1 MGLAVRLS
9 ENIRAGSCAP
19 ADGKAR
25 DHSPR
30 CFSPRDLHS
39 KAPCLSRPLAKNQNF
54 MERTVLVV
62 EDDRELAGV
71 LADAL
76 SEYGYRVECAHD
88 GVVALAR
95 ASEQRPAAIILD
107 LLMPEMDGLAFLGT
121 RRDNSALSDI
131 PVIVLTGQRGMTH
144 EARALDADVVLEKP
158 VKLLMLVEAIH
169 RVVDARSRRLPD
181 A

>member
-1 MGLAVRLS
+1 
-9 ENIRAGSCAP
+9 
-19 ADGKAR
+19 
-25 DHSPR
+25 
-30 CFSPRDLHS
+30 
-39 KAPCLSRPLAKNQNF
+39 

-76 SEYGYRVECAHD
+76 SEFGYRVECAHD
-88 GVVALAR
+88 GAVAMAR
-95 ASEQRPAAIILD
+95 LASERPAAIILD
-107 LLMPEMDGLAFLGT
+107 LLMPEMDGLEFLDS
-121 RRDNSALSDI
+121 RKENSALSDI

-144 EARALDADVVLEKP
+144 RARALDADVVLEKP

-169 RVVDARSRRLPD
+169 RVVDARVKRAAD

>member
-1 MGLAVRLS
+1 
-9 ENIRAGSCAP
+9 
-19 ADGKAR
+19 
-25 DHSPR
+25 
-30 CFSPRDLHS
+30 
-39 KAPCLSRPLAKNQNF
+39 

-76 SEYGYRVECAHD
+76 SEYGYRVETAHD
-88 GVVALAR
+88 GAVAMAR
-95 ASEQRPAAIILD
+95 LASERPAAIILD
-107 LLMPEMDGLAFLGT
+107 LLMPEMDGLEFLGS

-131 PVIVLTGQRGMTH
+131 PVIVLTGQRGMTSK
-144 EARALDADVVLEKP
+144 ARALDADVVLEKP

-169 RVVDARSRRLPD
+169 RVVDLRSKRPAD

>member
-1 MGLAVRLS
+1 
-9 ENIRAGSCAP
+9 
-19 ADGKAR
+19 
-25 DHSPR
+25 
-30 CFSPRDLHS
+30 
-39 KAPCLSRPLAKNQNF
+39 

-71 LADAL
+71 LAEAL

-88 GVVALAR
+88 GAVALAR

-107 LLMPEMDGLAFLGT
+107 LLMPEMDGLAFLGS

>member
-1 MGLAVRLS
+1 
-9 ENIRAGSCAP
+9 
-19 ADGKAR
+19 
-25 DHSPR
+25 
-30 CFSPRDLHS
+30 
-39 KAPCLSRPLAKNQNF
+39 

-62 EDDRELAGV
+62 EDDKELAGV

-95 ASEQRPAAIILD
+95 AREQRPAAIILD
-107 LLMPEMDGLAFLGT
+107 LLMPEMDGLAFLGS
-121 RRDNSALSDI
+121 RRDSSALSEI

>member
-1 MGLAVRLS
+1 M
-9 ENIRAGSCAP
+9 N
-19 ADGKAR
+19 
-25 DHSPR
+25 
-30 CFSPRDLHS
+30 
-39 KAPCLSRPLAKNQNF
+39 KNQIS

-88 GVVALAR
+88 GAVAMAR
-95 ASEQRPAAIILD
+95 LKSDDRPAAIILD
-107 LLMPEMDGLAFLGT
+107 LLMPEMDGLEFLGS
-121 RRDNSALSDI
+121 RRDNRALSGI

-144 EARALDADVVLEKP
+144 KARDLDADIVLEKP
-158 VKLLMLVEAIH
+158 VKLLMLVDAIH
-169 RVVDARSRRLPD
+169 RLVDARSNRPAD

>member
-1 MGLAVRLS
+1 VRAQTANVAKIAALFLAPP
-9 ENIRAGSCAP
+9 N
-19 ADGKAR
+19 
-25 DHSPR
+25 
-30 CFSPRDLHS
+30 LHS
-39 KAPCLSRPLAKNQNF
+39 EAPCLSSALNKNQNF

-62 EDDRELAGV
+62 EDDKELAGV

-88 GVVALAR
+88 GAVALERAR
-95 ASEQRPAAIILD
+95 EQRPAAIILD
-107 LLMPEMDGLAFLGT
+107 LLMPEMDGLAFLGS
-121 RRDNSALSDI
+121 RRDSSALSDI

-169 RVVDARSRRLPD
+169 RLVDARGRRQAD

>member
-1 MGLAVRLS
+1 
-9 ENIRAGSCAP
+9 
-19 ADGKAR
+19 
-25 DHSPR
+25 
-30 CFSPRDLHS
+30 
-39 KAPCLSRPLAKNQNF
+39 
-54 MERTVLVV
+54 V
-62 EDDRELAGV
+62 EDDKELAGV

-88 GVVALAR
+88 GAVALAR
-95 ASEQRPAAIILD
+95 AREQRPAAIILD
-107 LLMPEMDGLAFLGT
+107 LLMPEMDGLAFLGS
-121 RRDNSALSDI
+121 RRDSIALSDI

-169 RVVDARSRRLPD
+169 RVVDARVKRAAD

>member
-1 MGLAVRLS
+1 
-9 ENIRAGSCAP
+9 
-19 ADGKAR
+19 
-25 DHSPR
+25 
-30 CFSPRDLHS
+30 
-39 KAPCLSRPLAKNQNF
+39 

-88 GVVALAR
+88 GAKALAR
-95 ASEQRPAAIILD
+95 AEVERPAAIILD
-107 LLMPEMDGLAFLGT
+107 LLMPEMDGLQFLGS
-121 RRDNSALSDI
+121 RRDNQALSGI

-158 VKLLMLVEAIH
+158 VKLLMLVDAIH
-169 RVVDARSRRLPD
+169 RLVDARSNRPPD

>member
-1 MGLAVRLS
+1 
-9 ENIRAGSCAP
+9 
-19 ADGKAR
+19 
-25 DHSPR
+25 
-30 CFSPRDLHS
+30 
-39 KAPCLSRPLAKNQNF
+39 

-88 GVVALAR
+88 GAVALAR
-95 ASEQRPAAIILD
+95 LESAQRPSAIILD
-107 LLMPEMDGLAFLGT
+107 LLMPEMDGLEFLGS
-121 RRDNSALSDI
+121 RKDNSAISDI
-131 PVIVLTGQRGMTH
+131 PVIVLTGQRGMTSK
-144 EARALDADVVLEKP
+144 ARALAADVVLEKP

-169 RVVDARSRRLPD
+169 RLVDARSKRLPD

>member
-1 MGLAVRLS
+1 MRTPTTKRAKIAALS
-9 ENIRAGSCAP
+9 PAGN
-19 ADGKAR
+19 
-25 DHSPR
+25 
-30 CFSPRDLHS
+30 LHS
-39 KAPCLSRPLAKNQNF
+39 KAPCLSSGLPKNQKL

-76 SEYGYRVECAHD
+76 SEYGYRVETAHD
-88 GVVALAR
+88 GAVALDR
-95 ASEQRPAAIILD
+95 LKNERPAAIILD
-107 LLMPEMDGLAFLGT
+107 LLMPQMDGLAFLGS
-121 RRDNSALSDI
+121 RRDDSALSGI

-144 EARALDADVVLEKP
+144 QARDLDADVVLEKP

-169 RVVDARSRRLPD
+169 RLVDARSNRPAD

>member
-1 MGLAVRLS
+1 
-9 ENIRAGSCAP
+9 
-19 ADGKAR
+19 
-25 DHSPR
+25 
-30 CFSPRDLHS
+30 
-39 KAPCLSRPLAKNQNF
+39 

-88 GVVALAR
+88 GAVAMAR
-95 ASEQRPAAIILD
+95 LENERPSAIILD
-107 LLMPEMDGLAFLGT
+107 LLMPEMDGLEFLGS
-121 RRDNSALSDI
+121 RRDNRILSNI

-144 EARALDADVVLEKP
+144 KARALDADIVLEKP

-169 RVVDARSRRLPD
+169 KLVEARANRPADA
-181 A
+181 

>member
-1 MGLAVRLS
+1 
-9 ENIRAGSCAP
+9 
-19 ADGKAR
+19 
-25 DHSPR
+25 
-30 CFSPRDLHS
+30 
-39 KAPCLSRPLAKNQNF
+39 

-76 SEYGYRVECAHD
+76 AEYGYRVECAFD
-88 GVVALAR
+88 GAVAMAR
-95 ASEQRPAAIILD
+95 LASERPAAIILD
-107 LLMPEMDGLAFLGT
+107 LLMPEMDGLAFLGS
-121 RRDNSALSDI
+121 RRDDRALSKI

-144 EARALDADVVLEKP
+144 QARALDADIVLEKP

-169 RVVDARSRRLPD
+169 QLIDARSNRLPD

>member
-1 MGLAVRLS
+1 
-9 ENIRAGSCAP
+9 
-19 ADGKAR
+19 
-25 DHSPR
+25 
-30 CFSPRDLHS
+30 
-39 KAPCLSRPLAKNQNF
+39 

-88 GVVALAR
+88 GAVALAR
-95 ASEQRPAAIILD
+95 AEHERPAAIILD
-107 LLMPEMDGLAFLGT
+107 LLMPQMNGLEFLGS

-169 RVVDARSRRLPD
+169 RVLDARAKRPPD

>member
-1 MGLAVRLS
+1 
-9 ENIRAGSCAP
+9 
-19 ADGKAR
+19 
-25 DHSPR
+25 
-30 CFSPRDLHS
+30 
-39 KAPCLSRPLAKNQNF
+39 

-88 GVVALAR
+88 GAVALAR
-95 ASEQRPAAIILD
+95 LENERPVAIILD
-107 LLMPEMDGLAFLGT
+107 LLMPEMDGLEFLGS
-121 RRDNSALSDI
+121 RKGNSALSDI
-131 PVIVLTGQRGMTH
+131 PVIVLTGQRGMTPR
-144 EARALDADVVLEKP
+144 ARALNADVVLEKP

-169 RVVDARSRRLPD
+169 RLVDARSNRAPD

>member
-1 MGLAVRLS
+1 
-9 ENIRAGSCAP
+9 
-19 ADGKAR
+19 
-25 DHSPR
+25 
-30 CFSPRDLHS
+30 
-39 KAPCLSRPLAKNQNF
+39 

-76 SEYGYRVECAHD
+76 SEYGYHVECAHD
-88 GVVALAR
+88 GAVAMAR
-95 ASEQRPAAIILD
+95 LESERPAAIILD
-107 LLMPEMDGLAFLGT
+107 LLMPEMDGLAFLGS
-121 RRDNSALSDI
+121 RRENGALSEI

-144 EARALDADVVLEKP
+144 QARALAADIVLEKP

-169 RVVDARSRRLPD
+169 QLIDARTKRPPD

>member
-1 MGLAVRLS
+1 
-9 ENIRAGSCAP
+9 
-19 ADGKAR
+19 
-25 DHSPR
+25 
-30 CFSPRDLHS
+30 
-39 KAPCLSRPLAKNQNF
+39 

-76 SEYGYRVECAHD
+76 AEYGYRVECAPD
-88 GVVALAR
+88 GAVALAR
-95 ASEQRPAAIILD
+95 LESERPAAIILD
-107 LLMPEMDGLAFLGT
+107 LLMPEMDGLEFLGS
-121 RRDNSALSDI
+121 RRHNRELSDI

-144 EARALDADVVLEKP
+144 RARALAADVVLEKP

-169 RVVDARSRRLPD
+169 RVVDERRKRPAD

>member
-1 MGLAVRLS
+1 
-9 ENIRAGSCAP
+9 
-19 ADGKAR
+19 
-25 DHSPR
+25 
-30 CFSPRDLHS
+30 
-39 KAPCLSRPLAKNQNF
+39 

-71 LADAL
+71 LVDAL

-88 GVVALAR
+88 GAVAMAR
-95 ASEQRPAAIILD
+95 IANERPAAIILD
-107 LLMPEMDGLAFLGT
+107 LLMPEMDGLEFLGS
-121 RRDNSALSDI
+121 RRDNDAISNI

-144 EARALDADVVLEKP
+144 RARALAADVVLEKP

-169 RVVDARSRRLPD
+169 RLVDARGLRAAD